1 MNFMSENID
10 IRVVMDPSK
19 FPNNIGGNISLDT
32 PLAEIPVHNGTNG
45 LWMICE
51 SDNVISG
58 NASAYSLRIKAAQG
72 DVVRWWDSPLT
83 VEDKEKDMIIVGF
96 YTSNNQ
102 VVPGFTCKTAWEN
115 IFSTTQAKA
124 KTIGVATISSGFSL
138 QSLQGLEFGMI
149 AAPQNYIRGAISDA
163 VDSALIG
170 KSIQYYLVVAKLDVS
185 KVGESKLEALYR
197 IDPTIT
203 IAN

>member
-1 MNFMSENID
+1 MSNNID

-32 PLAEIPVHNGTNG
+32 PLAEIPVHNGTEG

-72 DVVRWWDSPLT
+72 DVIRWWDSPLT
-83 VEDKEKDMIIVGF
+83 VEDKEKDMIVVGF
-96 YTSNNQ
+96 YTSNQQ
-102 VVPGFTCKTAWEN
+102 VSPDFTCKTAWEN
-115 IFSTTQAKA
+115 IFAKMEA
-124 KTIGVATISSGFSL
+124 KDKTIGVATISSGFSL

-149 AAPQNYIRGAISDA
+149 AAPQNYIRGSISDA
-163 VDSALIG
+163 IDSELLG

-185 KVGESKLEALYR
+185 RVGESKLEALYR

-203 IAN
+203 ITN